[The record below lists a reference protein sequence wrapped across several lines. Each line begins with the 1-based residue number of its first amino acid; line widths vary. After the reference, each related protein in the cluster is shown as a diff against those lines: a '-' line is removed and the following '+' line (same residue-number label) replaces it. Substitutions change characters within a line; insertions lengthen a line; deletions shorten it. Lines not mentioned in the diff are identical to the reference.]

1 MLYLLLRALFDVART
16 HRKAL
21 VTMLLLAVL
30 GLGGRYIYRLQH
42 PRATVQVVAPGVTA
56 VQVETD
62 ALTTKEVIQYLPDPK
77 DKALIVALQAQLA
90 ALKARTTGVIVTT
103 AASESTGGGRVT
115 ENRVISTPPAE
126 VAVTFPAEPAQA
138 QPQPAVTGVH
148 FRDYRLTF
156 DANLITE
163 QATYKLTQRFESVVM
178 TGRQANGK
186 PLALAQ
192 LYELAENGDRTLLP
206 TVATT
211 AVFADETAPHWYRGL
226 GIQAGIAA
234 TIDAAGTA
242 TTPATV
248 ALQWL
253 SHGRTKAAE
262 DTSYTVLAPAVVF
275 GRGVQDIG
283 IIPVAFNFG
292 RLPHQ
297 PFSNVWGGIFISKS
311 QRVGVTFTAKF

>member
-126 VAVTFPAEPAQA
+126 VAVTFSAEPAQA

-178 TGRQANGK
+178 TGRQTNGK

-192 LYELAENGDRTLLP
+192 LYELGENGDRTLLP

-211 AVFADETAPHWYRGL
+211 AVFADQTAPHWIRRLAVQGGL
-226 GIQAGIAA
+226 AVTRDVQGKSANGAVVAA
-234 TIDAAGTA
+234 
-242 TTPATV
+242 
-248 ALQWL
+248 QWL
-253 SHGRTKAAE
+253 KHGRTPAAE
-262 DTSYTVLAPAVVF
+262 DTAFAILSPALVLVPGAT
-275 GRGVQDIG
+275 DIG
-283 IIPVAFNFG
+283 LLPVSVNLG
-292 RLPHQ
+292 RIPHQ
-297 PFSNVWGGIFISKS
+297 PFTNIWLSPYIAKS
-311 QRVGVTFTAKF
+311 QRIGVVVTATF